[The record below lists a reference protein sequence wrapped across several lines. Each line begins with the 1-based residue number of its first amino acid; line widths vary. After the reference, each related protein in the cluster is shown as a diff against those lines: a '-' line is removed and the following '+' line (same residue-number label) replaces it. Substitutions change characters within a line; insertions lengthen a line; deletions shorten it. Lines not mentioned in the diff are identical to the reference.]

1 MDFNLFRK
9 KIVFRFIAIFL
20 SFAGGFLLLI
30 YSHFYYSS
38 LLLFVLCI
46 YQIYLL
52 IRTLDAAHRRLA
64 AFFHSIA
71 HADFTRT
78 FSKGNEDK
86 HLRDLNDALNEVVEK
101 FRDIRSRGE
110 ENEFVQKTILE
121 HIGTGLIVVNDKSE
135 ITLLNPAAR
144 RMLQI
149 KHLKNLHEFPENLET
164 FAERIMSVQP
174 DTHALLK
181 IKFNHEITQIA
192 MNVSH
197 CRIRDSLVRIVAI
210 QDIGRELERKELESW
225 QLLTRVLAH
234 EIMNSMTPII
244 SLAHSAKDVMADN
257 ESMDEMQ
264 ISEIK
269 TAMDAIGRRSEGLS
283 EFVNKYRNLAHVPRP
298 EFKTIELKPWIENL
312 VRLVQD
318 DFTKAG
324 IKLTVLVKPENL
336 ELIAD
341 PGLLE
346 QMIINL
352 LLNSRYAVLENTNEP
367 KVNIEVHED
376 ISNRIVISVTDN
388 GKGIQPELIEDIFI
402 PFFTTRKGGSGI
414 GLSLCRQIMH
424 LHQGSISASS
434 VPQQETRFTMIF

>member
-1 MDFNLFRK
+1 M
-9 KIVFRFIAIFL
+9 
-20 SFAGGFLLLI
+20 
-30 YSHFYYSS
+30 
-38 LLLFVLCI
+38 
-46 YQIYLL
+46 
-52 IRTLDAAHRRLA
+52 
-64 AFFHSIA
+64 
-71 HADFTRT
+71 
-78 FSKGNEDK
+78 
-86 HLRDLNDALNEVVEK
+86 
-101 FRDIRSRGE
+101 
-110 ENEFVQKTILE
+110 E

-318 DFTKAG
+318 DFTKVG

-352 LLNSRYAVLENTNEP
+352 LLNSRYAVMENTN
-367 KVNIEVHED
+367 
-376 ISNRIVISVTDN
+376 
-388 GKGIQPELIEDIFI
+388 
-402 PFFTTRKGGSGI
+402 
-414 GLSLCRQIMH
+414 
-424 LHQGSISASS
+424 
-434 VPQQETRFTMIF
+434 